1 MGMNT
6 EIQWCHATFN
16 PWIGCTKV
24 SDGCKNCYA
33 ESLMDKR
40 YHKVKWG
47 PQGTRRQTSA
57 AYWRQP
63 LKWEKEATAQG
74 WRYRVFCASCGD
86 VFEDRGELI
95 PWRNDLFQ
103 VIEQTPHLDWLLLT
117 KRPENIAKMTPLKW
131 CVKWPEHVWVGTSV
145 ENQEAADKRIPH
157 LLGVPAKVRFLSC
170 EPLLGPVDLRKC
182 YESDVKRWS
191 GGINWVICGG
201 ESGHGARPMHPE
213 WARSLRDQCQAT
225 GVPFFFKQWGEWA
238 DMSHSQIVASGPAV
252 SANGNVHDWMR
263 QSVTFADNTERTI
276 DAHSWTPHA
285 TSLMYKVG
293 KQAAGNLLDGIE
305 YQQFPA

>member
-1 MGMNT
+1 MENSKISWT
-6 EIQWCHATFN
+6 HHTFN

-74 WRYRVFCASCGD
+74 WRYRVFCASLAD
-86 VFEDRGELI
+86 VFENRDELI

-117 KRPENIAKMTPLKW
+117 KRPENIAKMTPLEW

-145 ENQEAADKRIPH
+145 EDQDAANKRIPE
-157 LLGVPAKVRFLSC
+157 LLRIPARVHFLSC
-170 EPLLGPVDLRKC
+170 EPLLGPVDL
-182 YESDVKRWS
+182 
-191 GGINWVICGG
+191 GGFDYKDIDWVIVGG
-201 ESGHGARPMHPE
+201 ESQVGARPMDDK
-213 WARSLRDQCQAT
+213 WLMNLRYQCT
-225 GVPFFFKQWGEWA
+225 DNGIPFFVKQMGGHPDPRHEP
-238 DMSHSQIVASGPAV
+238 ASMP
-252 SANGNVHDWMR
+252 
-263 QSVTFADNTERTI
+263 
-276 DAHSWTPHA
+276 
-285 TSLMYKVG
+285 VG
-293 KQAAGNLLDGIE
+293 FRIREFPRITGLSGI
-305 YQQFPA
+305 YG